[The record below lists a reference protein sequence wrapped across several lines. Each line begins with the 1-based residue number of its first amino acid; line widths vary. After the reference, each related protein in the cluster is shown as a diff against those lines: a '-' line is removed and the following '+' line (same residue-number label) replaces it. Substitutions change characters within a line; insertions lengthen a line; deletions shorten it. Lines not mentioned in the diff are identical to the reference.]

1 MNTDKKSIWT
11 ECPHC
16 ARKHLLAAYALFTQN
31 VDNLDN
37 SILVGTF
44 RLLLARAEIAITEA
58 QAGYTGNA
66 SLASGC
72 LAAAECIADS
82 KEAVKYLT
90 NSQPLKLSL
99 RQELRGVRFDID
111 QMNLD
116 AAIAGLSR
124 LLAVNDIEARAAAH
138 LVEARRECP
147 EIWEDYL
154 GDFRGGYRH
163 SDRGHLLEMLVPTV
177 RYLEETYELGT
188 GSGNPTPPDLNAS
201 ARVTDSNAKL
211 MAATESLLA
220 TPEGRAEAA
229 AFGQTMGAIRKEA
242 RKTRRTNG

>member
-31 VDNLDN
+31 MDNLDN

-44 RLLLARAEIAITEA
+44 RLLLARAEITIAEA

-82 KEAVKYLT
+82 KEAVHYLT
-90 NSQPLKLSL
+90 ISQPPKPNP
-99 RQELRGVRFDID
+99 RHELRDVRSYID
-111 QMNLD
+111 KMNLD

-124 LLAVNDIEARAAAH
+124 LLAVNDTEARAAAH
-138 LVEARRECP
+138 LAEARREWP
-147 EIWEDYL
+147 EMWED
-154 GDFRGGYRH
+154 
-163 SDRGHLLEMLVPTV
+163 
-177 RYLEETYELGT
+177 
-188 GSGNPTPPDLNAS
+188 
-201 ARVTDSNAKL
+201 
-211 MAATESLLA
+211 
-220 TPEGRAEAA
+220 
-229 AFGQTMGAIRKEA
+229 
-242 RKTRRTNG
+242 